1 MNSLLCGGFW
11 RVEEV
16 AAEGPERARF
26 VGGRNKEREVV
37 ITSAIGDHAD
47 WNVAEG
53 TDDADFEAEVL
64 PGEVAN
70 DTDDDQ
76 ITVDGDGTVALEVVN
91 DFFEVL
97 RVVYGDGDAH
107 FGGGDHIDGGAVVL
121 EGFEDFAHKAGG
133 QEHASA
139 FDPNG
144 GDVVFGSD
152 GFDCSTIC
160 LI

>member
-11 RVEEV
+11 CVEEV
-16 AAEGPERARF
+16 AAESPERACF
-26 VGGRNKEREVV
+26 VGSGDKERKVV
-37 ITSAIGDHAD
+37 ITAAVGDHAD
-47 WNVAEG
+47 WNVAKG

-70 DTDDDQ
+70 NTDDDQ
-76 ITVDGDGTVALEVVN
+76 ITVDGDGTVALEIVN
-91 DFFEVL
+91 DLFKVL
-97 RVVYGDGDAH
+97 GVVYGDGDAD
-107 FGGGDHIDGGAVVL
+107 FGGGDHIDGGAMVL
-121 EGFEDFAHKAGG
+121 EGLEDFAHKAGG

-144 GDVVFGSD
+144 SDVVFGSD

>member
-11 RVEEV
+11 HVEEV

-37 ITSAIGDHAD
+37 ITAAVGDHAD
-47 WNVAEG
+47 WDVAKG

-70 DTDDDQ
+70 NTDDDQ

-97 RVVYGDGDAH
+97 GVVDGDGDAH

-121 EGFEDFAHKAGG
+121 EGLEDFAHKAGG

-144 GDVVFGSD
+144 GDVVFGGD

>member
-1 MNSLLCGGFW
+1 MNSLLWGGFW

-37 ITSAIGDHAD
+37 ITAAIGDHAD
-47 WNVAEG
+47 WDVAKG

-76 ITVDGDGTVALEVVN
+76 ITVDGDGSVALEIVN

-97 RVVYGDGDAH
+97 GVIDGDGDAH
-107 FGGGDHIDGGAVVL
+107 FGG
-121 EGFEDFAHKAGG
+121 
-133 QEHASA
+133 
-139 FDPNG
+139 
-144 GDVVFGSD
+144 
-152 GFDCSTIC
+152 
-160 LI
+160 

>member
-16 AAEGPERARF
+16 AAEGPERACF
-26 VGGRNKEREVV
+26 VGGGDKERKVV
-37 ITSAIGDHAD
+37 ITAAIGDHAD
-47 WNVAEG
+47 RDVAKG
-53 TDDADFEAEVL
+53 ADDADFEAEVL

-70 DTDDDQ
+70 NTDDDQ

-97 RVVYGDGDAH
+97 GVVYGDGDTH
-107 FGGGDHIDGGAVVL
+107 FGGGDHIDGGAMIL
-121 EGFEDFAHKAGG
+121 EGLEDFAHKAGG

-144 GDVVFGSD
+144 DVVFGGN